1 MNEIE
6 QLREWIHDS
15 DNIVFF
21 GGAGVSTESNI
32 PDFRSVDGFTI
43 KNMTILRKRSSVIP
57 FLCGILRNFTVFT
70 AIK

>member
-6 QLREWIHDS
+6 QLAYLPKAISRIFE
-15 DNIVFF
+15 
-21 GGAGVSTESNI
+21 VSTAY
-32 PDFRSVDGFTI
+32 TI

>member
-21 GGAGVSTESNI
+21 VVRAYLPKAISRIFEVST
-32 PDFRSVDGFTI
+32 
-43 KNMTILRKRSSVIP
+43 
-57 FLCGILRNFTVFT
+57 
-70 AIK
+70 A